1 MFNYCIYSGNKY
13 VITMYIT
20 QEKYAYL
27 EDLCHVAPIEM
38 DFQLYDLYQFGIMTV
53 HYIYI
58 YIEDLYHIRNDEN
71 GFYS

>member
-1 MFNYCIYSGNKY
+1 M
-13 VITMYIT
+13 
-20 QEKYAYL
+20 
-27 EDLCHVAPIEM
+27 VAPIEM

-58 YIEDLYHIRNDEN
+58 YRRFISYSQREN